1 MCIKGTGA
9 SVCTTLIAC
18 QQVALGMIMKNEKKE
33 ADEMVSIMS
42 TLHQYVPMKQLSGSV
57 AVPGSSD
64 LEAVDMEL

>member
-1 MCIKGTGA
+1 
-9 SVCTTLIAC
+9 
-18 QQVALGMIMKNEKKE
+18 MKNEKKE